1 MEERMNG
8 LMVALQRL
16 LERKVQV
23 AFINVNLNDVEDQSG
38 DIHPE
43 GRTNL
48 RIVGSDLRETKAK
61 DSQYIAWRLEV
72 IDSENK
78 RPVWLQNS
86 LKPQALWNLKNLYKA
101 CMGSEFNPEGFD
113 TTDLHGCE
121 FGGVLT
127 IEEYNGEKQNRCEGP
142 YKAVAK

>member
-1 MEERMNG
+1 MS
-8 LMVALQRL
+8 
-16 LERKVQV
+16 
-23 AFINVNLNDVEDQSG
+23 FININLNDVEDQSG
-38 DIHPE
+38 DVHPE

-61 DSQYIAWRLEV
+61 DSSYINWRLEV

-78 RPVWLQNS
+78 RPIWLSNS

-101 CMGSEFNPEGFD
+101 CMGNEFPIEGFD

-121 FGGVLT
+121 FSGVVT
-127 IEEYNGEKQNRCEGP
+127 IEEFNNEKTNRVEGP
-142 YKAVAK
+142 YKPLAK

>member
-1 MEERMNG
+1 MNG

-16 LERKVQV
+16 LERRAM

-38 DIHPE
+38 DVHPE

-48 RIVGSDLRETKAK
+48 RIVGSDLRDTKAK
-61 DSQYIAWRLEV
+61 DGQYINWRLEV
-72 IDSENK
+72 MESENK
-78 RPVWLQNS
+78 RPIWLSNS

-101 CMGSEFNPEGFD
+101 CMGSEFSPEGFD

-121 FGGVLT
+121 FSGVVS

-142 YKAVAK
+142 YKPVAK